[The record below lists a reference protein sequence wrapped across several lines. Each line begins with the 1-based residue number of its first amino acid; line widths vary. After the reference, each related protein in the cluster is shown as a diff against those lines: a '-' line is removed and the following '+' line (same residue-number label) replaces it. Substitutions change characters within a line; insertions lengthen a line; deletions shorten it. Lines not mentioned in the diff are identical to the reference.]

1 MKVCIKIG
9 EVEVTIAEENQ
20 RTSREF
26 NDRIQLECLTMA
38 KDLYEKYIQG
48 NKQTESNVY
57 KESDDLS
64 DLPET
69 NMNLEGIYD

>member
-26 NDRIQLECLTMA
+26 DDRIQLKCLTTA
-38 KDLYEKYIQG
+38 KELYEKYMIRNEQ
-48 NKQTESNVY
+48 
-57 KESDDLS
+57 KEK
-64 DLPET
+64 E
-69 NMNLEGIYD
+69 EE